1 MTDNTNPTNEGQQPS
16 KQPEKGNKQQQK
28 PNTTRKADMNA
39 KKQKQQPQKKP
50 KVIPHRDHYARISY
64 LAQASQLMGD
74 TNEGLSRCY
83 TNTMS
88 TVAKKTV
95 LRLSPH
101 LKRTVCKK
109 CSRKLTPTNCDI
121 ELENLSKSQSVKA
134 DVLVY
139 TCKCGTAKRF
149 PVGKKKDYKLWADT
163 ASAN

>member
-1 MTDNTNPTNEGQQPS
+1 MAEKETKGGTQQP
-16 KQPEKGNKQQQK
+16 QQK
-28 PNTTRKADMNA
+28 ANTKRKADANQ
-39 KKQKQQPQKKP
+39 KQKQQQKKP
-50 KVIPHRDHYARISY
+50 KVIPHRDHYARIAY
-64 LAQASQLMGD
+64 LAQASQLMGEA
-74 TNEGLSRCY
+74 NEGLSRCY
-83 TNTMS
+83 TNTMT

-121 ELENLSKSQSVKA
+121 ELENLSKSGSDKSN
-134 DVLVY
+134 VLVY
-139 TCKCGTAKRF
+139 TCKCGTSKRF

>member
-1 MTDNTNPTNEGQQPS
+1 MTDNTNPTNEGQQPTQQS
-16 KQPEKGNKQQQK
+16 QKGKKQQQK
-28 PNTTRKADMNA
+28 PNTTRKTDINA
-39 KKQKQQPQKKP
+39 NKQKQQQPKKP

-74 TNEGLSRCY
+74 CNEGLSRCY
-83 TNTMS
+83 TSTMT

-121 ELENLSKSQSVKA
+121 ELENLSKLQSSKA
-134 DVLVY
+134 NVLIY

-149 PVGKKKDYKLWADT
+149 PVGKKEDYKLWADT